1 MDTMAI
7 SRETI
12 KTLREAKAWS
22 QAHLAEAAGLSLRT
36 VQRMEAE
43 GTASGE
49 TRLAVAAALNVPVDA
64 LNPAPPPAARPVM
77 EPEPEPA
84 PDDGGANGHLLVFIV
99 CAIGTLYSI
108 WLGSGLPPVVASHFG
123 VTGEANGYMTRDQF
137 VGLMLFTLVGVP
149 PLMLWGMSRAIRN
162 RATLRIPDAAY
173 WLAASRRPATERWL
187 RRHFALFCAGLP
199 LFLGWMFWL
208 VARANRGAPAHPVI
222 DNGWMLG
229 SVGIF
234 LAITAVWVAVLNR
247 HFRR

>member
-43 GTASGE
+43 GTASAE
-49 TRLAVAAALNVPVDA
+49 TRLALAAALDVPVEA
-64 LNPAPPPAARPVM
+64 LNPPPAARPVI
-77 EPEPEPA
+77 EPE
-84 PDDGGANGHLLVFIV
+84 PDDGGANGNLLVFIV
-99 CAIGTLYSI
+99 SAVGMLYSI

-123 VTGEANGYMTRDQF
+123 VTGDANGYMTRDQF
-137 VGLMLFTLVGVP
+137 VGLMLFVLAGVP
-149 PLMLWGMSRAIRN
+149 PLMLWGLSRAIRK

-173 WLAASRRPATERWL
+173 WLAESRRPATERWL
-187 RRHFALFCAGLP
+187 RRHVALFCVGLP
-199 LFLGWMFWL
+199 VFLGWMFWL

-229 SVGIF
+229 SVAVF